1 MQDNAVAAK
10 NQINMDNM
18 GNVPPTQG
26 VVSDITR
33 LFHL

>member
-1 MQDNAVAAK
+1 MKDNAEAAK

-18 GNVPPTQG
+18 GNIPSTQG
-26 VVSDITR
+26 VVSDITG